1 MKKGKK
7 PPPKAT
13 HAKAGNPAPATLAE
27 KNAAE
32 HRRRLAE
39 FKKKQ
44 KAKKAE
50 RDREF
55 AELPDELKNIH
66 SNLKFADLGIYPDG
80 EAERL
85 AVDLADLMFR
95 AALPPHLHRNGKLDM
110 MEAAAQRG
118 LFMTWAADPNAWR
131 THLDMAEIGTRAF
144 IVALEVSK
152 LKPEGKRAFVT
163 AFTDTLASCIRSDGS
178 FDPPLKQQ
186 QQQLRRFVV
195 AQEYWKCVRKHGRN
209 VRRVEFCKWLRAIAA
224 KVEKDGRGDFYGE
237 LAKAFEP
244 RGQGRTRYARDA
256 GIKFVEKRGK
266 RGLDN

>member
-13 HAKAGNPAPATLAE
+13 HAKAGNPTPATLAE

-32 HRRRLAE
+32 HRRGIAE

-66 SNLKFADLGIYPDG
+66 SNLKFADLDIYPDG

-85 AVDLADLMFR
+85 AVDFADLMFR
-95 AALPPHLHRNGKLDM
+95 PVLPPHLHRNGNLDM

-131 THLDMAEIGTRAF
+131 THLDMAKTGGFASHVARTFLDMKAKQKHAF
-144 IVALEVSK
+144 A
-152 LKPEGKRAFVT
+152 T
-163 AFTDTLASCIRSDGS
+163 AFKDTLARCILSDGS
-178 FDPPLKQQ
+178 FDPPSDQM
-186 QQQLRRFVV
+186 RRFVV

-224 KVEKDGRGDFYGE
+224 RVEKDGRGDFYGE

-244 RGQGRTRYARDA
+244 RGQGRTRYAKDA
-256 GIKFVEKRGK
+256 GITFVEKRGFRLGGK
-266 RGLDN
+266 

>member
-110 MEAAAQRG
+110 MEAAEMVG
-118 LFMTWAADPNAWR
+118 LHNEIPGQIERRQFAPIACRPDHIDKQVGIARARQDMVSHFQLADDPGQ
-131 THLDMAEIGTRAF
+131 D
-144 IVALEVSK
+144 
-152 LKPEGKRAFVT
+152 
-163 AFTDTLASCIRSDGS
+163 RSAVEHH
-178 FDPPLKQQ
+178 PVQH
-186 QQQLRRFVV
+186 FVV
-195 AQEYWKCVRKHGRN
+195 DGPWRPQGGYAPSQVDVPHDQKGPDNQREKPDAAQQRKHRTPSAGSGHWWGSGIRHARVSTGYEPTMKYRRPAWSRN
-209 VRRVEFCKWLRAIAA
+209 MIV
-224 KVEKDGRGDFYGE
+224 
-237 LAKAFEP
+237 
-244 RGQGRTRYARDA
+244 T
-256 GIKFVEKRGK
+256 
-266 RGLDN
+266 

>member
-55 AELPDELKNIH
+55 AELPDDLKNIH
-66 SNLKFADLGIYPDG
+66 SNLKFADLDIYPDG

-178 FDPPLKQQ
+178 FDPPSDQM
-186 QQQLRRFVV
+186 RRFVV

-224 KVEKDGRGDFYGE
+224 KVEKDGRGFYSK
-237 LAKAFEP
+237 LARQFEP
-244 RGQGRTRYARDA
+244 RGQGVTRYANKDES